1 MATNKFFNN
10 FSFAREQDLV
20 EDLTIEAIK
29 IYGHDI
35 RYLPRT
41 INALDDLYSE
51 DPLSTFNDAAIVE
64 VYVKNVEGFE
74 GEGDLLTRFGLEIRD
89 EITLTMAR
97 KRFDQ
102 IRSEKLI
109 TEVGYN
115 YLNEDADT
123 NKPSRQFLAGD
134 HNTESIIL
142 EEGTANG
149 YSILNNRPMEGD
161 HIFIPMVGKTFE
173 IKFVEHEQLFY
184 QMGRLQT
191 YDLRCEVV
199 NHIEDRFI
207 LNILDE
213 QILLDGEE
221 GNLLLEESGTL
232 LQEFLVES
240 KDTQAN
246 NNVFTSEINTDG
258 IIDFSESDPWSEGR
272 RV

>member
-1 MATNKFFNN
+1 MATNQYFNH
-10 FSFAREQDLV
+10 FSYGREQDLV

-29 IYGHDI
+29 IYGHNV

-64 VYVKNVEGFE
+64 VYVKNVEGFD
-74 GEGDLLTRFGLEIRD
+74 GEGDLLSRFGLEIRD

-102 IRSEKLI
+102 IRSEKLM

-115 YLNEDADT
+115 YLQESADT

-134 HNTESIIL
+134 HNTDSIIL

-149 YSILNNRPMEGD
+149 YSILTNRPMEGD

-184 QMGRLQT
+184 QTGRLQT

-207 LNILDE
+207 LNELDE
-213 QILLDGEE
+213 QILLDGPRIMSEAREE
-221 GNLLLEESGTL
+221 IQKLEEEMISSYSLPVHDMTG
-232 LQEFLVES
+232 
-240 KDTQAN
+240 
-246 NNVFTSEINTDG
+246 
-258 IIDFSESDPWSEGR
+258 
-272 RV
+272 